1 MITRTRALALR
12 TIFVL
17 ASTAL
22 ALSLA
27 CSQSRV
33 LSTQELTDQSDVVAV
48 GTVSAVQSEW
58 NAEKTRIITRVN
70 IRVREFLKGVE
81 PDQSLVVVT
90 PGGEVGDVG
99 EIYSTTVRFNR
110 DEEVVV
116 FARKKSGRDHEVSGG
131 QQGRVP
137 VRVDRVTG
145 IKMVQRGTRFD
156 DYCTQVRSAAQAA
169 RPEEAR
175 P

>member
-1 MITRTRALALR
+1 MDTRTRALTLR
-12 TIFVL
+12 TTLVL
-17 ASTAL
+17 AWTAL
-22 ALSLA
+22 ALTLA

-33 LSTQELTDQSDVVAV
+33 LTTQELTDQSDVVAV

-58 NAEKTRIITRVN
+58 NADKTRIITRVN
-70 IRVREFLKGVE
+70 IRVREFLKGGE

-116 FARKKSGRDHEVSGG
+116 FAHRKSGRHHEVAGG
-131 QQGRVP
+131 NQGKVSIRE
-137 VRVDRVTG
+137 DRETG
-145 IKMVQRGTRFD
+145 MKTVQRGVRLEDF
-156 DYCTQVRSAAQAA
+156 CTQVRSASQAA

>member
-1 MITRTRALALR
+1 MDTRTRALTLR
-12 TIFVL
+12 TTLVL
-17 ASTAL
+17 AWTAL

-33 LSTQELTDQSDVVAV
+33 LTTQELTDQSDVVAV
-48 GTVSAVQSEW
+48 GTVSAVHSEW

-70 IRVREFLKGVE
+70 IRVREFLKGGE

-116 FARKKSGRDHEVSGG
+116 FARRKSGRDHEIAGG
-131 QQGRVP
+131 NQGRVP
-137 VRVDRVTG
+137 VREDRVTG
-145 IKMVQRGTRFD
+145 VKMVQRSTRFD
-156 DYCTQVRSAAQAA
+156 DYCTQVRSAARAT
-169 RPEEAR
+169 RPGEVR